1 MVTELLESP
10 QIIKTLACHLV
21 SIEVVKN
28 SIFSNKEK
36 TIASSQKR
44 DLTT

>member
-1 MVTELLESP
+1 MVTEIQESP

-28 SIFSNKEK
+28 SLFF
-36 TIASSQKR
+36 Q
-44 DLTT
+44 